1 MRLNHVI
8 AMHERFTIHMV
19 VGMSL
24 WFGWLWV
31 AGWPGTSQSVD
42 ICESLEDWTTDISNI
57 SDSDEEDDVL
67 LVSFDLKISLR
78 FTVIWG
84 DLLIV

>member
-1 MRLNHVI
+1 M
-8 AMHERFTIHMV
+8 

-24 WFGWLWV
+24 RFGWLWV

-42 ICESLEDWTTDISNI
+42 ICEGLEDWTTDISNI

-67 LVSFDLKISLR
+67 LVSFDIKISLR
-78 FTVIWG
+78 FSYLEGTFNC
-84 DLLIV
+84 LIRFQQ